1 MTLCHLPPSILPN
14 YRPPFDFFPN
24 NENLSNKN
32 TDRTL
37 LYKNLNNNM
46 TKINEENLERKTLEK
61 EQ

>member
-1 MTLCHLPPSILPN
+1 MTLCHPTLSILSN
-14 YRPPFDFFPN
+14 FRPPFDFIPN

-32 TDRTL
+32 TDKTL
-37 LYKNLNNNM
+37 SYKNLNNNM